1 MKSTGS
7 IFLVRLLLALQP
19 LPAAGMLTDGAPL
32 VTRLGDP
39 VSVPAEI
46 VGHAMYVNVMINDHG
61 PFRFL
66 LDTGCSFNLV
76 SPGVAEAVGAVAGD
90 QDDDYVAA
98 RNGLGDTTEVEPVA
112 LESIDLGGVRF
123 EDVPAAVSDSFAK
136 LSAIEGRRIDGA
148 LGFPLFADLFLGL
161 DFPNQRVLLGR
172 QWPVK
177 APA

>member
-66 LDTGCSFNLV
+66 LDTGCSFTLV

-112 LESIDLGGVRF
+112 LTTGKVADTLLLIGALEIEAGNVR
-123 EDVPAAVSDSFAK
+123 AAVH
-136 LSAIEGRRIDGA
+136 LTI
-148 LGFPLFADLFLGL
+148 ADLHEV
-161 DFPNQRVLLGR
+161 DAPRDLLVHSLVG
-172 QWPVK
+172 VE
-177 APA
+177 